1 MKIMDIPQSGKE
13 GLSVSM
19 SGRYG
24 QVRRSLVTPSNPRT
38 AAQLSV
44 REIFTN
50 VAKRWRALT
59 QVQRDAWIAAAEAQ
73 KSKSRLGQSG
83 PLTGSQL
90 FVKVNATLAQF
101 GQDEVDAPPAVPSF
115 AGLAPV
121 GLVITNT
128 GGTIALKLTCSG
140 DPGENTIV
148 RASAPQSAG
157 RQVCN
162 DLRVVGTC
170 PAAVAGAADITALYT
185 ARFGVPV
192 AGAKVFVRVN
202 QFVDGYEDIG
212 TEFVGI
218 VPAGS

>member
-13 GLSVSM
+13 GLTVSM
-19 SGRYG
+19 NGRYG
-24 QVRRSLVTPSNPRT
+24 QVRRALVIPTNPRT
-38 AAQLSV
+38 AAQLGV
-44 REIFTN
+44 REIFTS

-59 QVQRDAWIAAAEAQ
+59 QVQRDAWIAAAETQ

-101 GQDEVDAPPAVPSF
+101 GQAEVDVPPAVPSF
-115 AGLAPV
+115 EALAPA
-121 GLVITNT
+121 GLVITNAA
-128 GGTIALKLTCSG
+128 GVIALKLTCVG

-162 DLRVVGTC
+162 NVRIVGTC
-170 PAAVAGAADITALYT
+170 PAAVAGVADITALYT
-185 ARFGVPV
+185 ARYGVPA
-192 AGAKVFVRVN
+192 AGTKVFVRVN

-212 TEFVGI
+212 SEFSGV
-218 VPAGS
+218 VPAGN

>member
-1 MKIMDIPQSGKE
+1 MKIMDIPRSGKE
-13 GLSVSM
+13 GLNVSM

-24 QVRRSLVTPSNPRT
+24 QVRRALVIPPNRRT
-38 AAQLSV
+38 AAQLGV
-44 REIFTN
+44 REIFTG

-59 QVQRDAWIAAAEAQ
+59 QVQRDAWIAVAETQ

-101 GQDEVDAPPAVPSF
+101 GQAEVDVPPAVPSF
-115 AGLAPV
+115 PDLAPV
-121 GLVITNT
+121 GLVITNAA
-128 GGTIALKLTCSG
+128 GVVALKLTCLG

-185 ARFGVPV
+185 GRYGVPAV
-192 AGAKVFVRVN
+192 GTKIFVRVN

-212 TEFVGI
+212 SEFFGI
-218 VPAGS
+218 VPAGN